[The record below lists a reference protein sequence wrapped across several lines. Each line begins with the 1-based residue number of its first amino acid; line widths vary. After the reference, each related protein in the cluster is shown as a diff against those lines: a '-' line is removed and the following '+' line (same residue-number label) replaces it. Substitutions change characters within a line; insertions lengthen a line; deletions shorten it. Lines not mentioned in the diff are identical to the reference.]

1 MSVGVGSPV
10 YNDQNQD
17 IVFFDKE
24 PVQDFASWIS
34 GDIMDREY
42 QNDFETLFREAGFY
56 YNGAVYAVVCYSQI
70 FLKRIYCEGYGLRL
84 VFINQKYL
92 DIFFHMMKPQE

>member
-1 MSVGVGSPV
+1 
-10 YNDQNQD
+10 
-17 IVFFDKE
+17 
-24 PVQDFASWIS
+24 
-34 GDIMDREY
+34 MDREY

-84 VFINQKYL
+84 VFIN
-92 DIFFHMMKPQE
+92 